1 MSSVAV
7 QTVPTVPVQTLPTV
21 PVQITYDCCKCV
33 CVKPGLGANCACA
46 NSVCANCAVSL
57 VSLLRLCTGK
67 TKPLRDRNAADAAGL
82 HIFIL
87 QIVAAT

>member
-1 MSSVAV
+1 MLVE
-7 QTVPTVPVQTLPTV
+7 T
-21 PVQITYDCCKCV
+21 TYACINLDCNHNEDDQMNHNDDV
-33 CVKPGLGANCACA
+33 
-46 NSVCANCAVSL
+46 
-57 VSLLRLCTGK
+57 TGK